1 MGMWEYQRRQCDR
14 NRLMWHDITG
24 SGGGYK
30 GIRTR
35 NEVQTRPAISNS
47 LEAHLQL
54 YNITFSYNTSG
65 SMGARFQAY
74 LYLSGPE
81 LRNSCEAIPP
91 LHLVS
96 ESGIS
101 SRSLGV

>member
-24 SGGGYK
+24 SGRGYK
-30 GIRTR
+30 GIRAR
-35 NEVQTRPAISNS
+35 DKVQTRPAISNS

-54 YNITFSYNTSG
+54 YNITFSYNSSS

-74 LYLSGPE
+74 LYLSGPK
-81 LRNSCEAIPP
+81 LGNSCEAIPP
-91 LHLVS
+91 LQ
-96 ESGIS
+96 
-101 SRSLGV
+101 